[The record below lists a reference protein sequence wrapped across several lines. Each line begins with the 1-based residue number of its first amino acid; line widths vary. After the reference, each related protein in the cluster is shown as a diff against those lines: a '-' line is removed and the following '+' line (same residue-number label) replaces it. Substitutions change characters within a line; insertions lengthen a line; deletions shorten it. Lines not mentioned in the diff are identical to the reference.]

1 MCVVERTKI
10 YCPLFQKEA
19 SRKFDKQQK
28 MEDSL
33 MDLYRK
39 ASNPMR
45 TNKQNI
51 RLADTPFVR
60 DDVKSKR
67 SSRSR
72 GRSSTPSRRS
82 SVSSRESRRSRR
94 SRQPSERNFR
104 KKSAGSTHFNEPPAF
119 FESVRPSP
127 TRLSE
132 QQRSRLQ
139 VEKTRE
145 KQVLLHELSRMQM
158 SGSQLCR
165 DLSMEDNLADIEY
178 ELNRTKAKDDCVS
191 TVAFMKDAIKFG
203 VTGIEMV
210 NSKFKVLKL
219 NGWSSEATRDMNR
232 YDRSLTKLY
241 TRYMRK
247 GSVSPILEL
256 GFLLFGSMILCHMKN
271 SFMGGMMGGASPAAT
286 QASQPPPRQ
295 PPPPSRNV
303 PFNRPAAAPAAATP
317 AAAPRRTM
325 RRPNTSN
332 TPSMRPT
339 MRRPNTTPAAHPV
352 MGPLSSL
359 NIPQQQIATAV
370 TPPPVHAG
378 PPAVAVMMMGRMMPP
393 RQMTEVLS
401 EAGSELSFAEVD
413 IDEKRQ
419 KADAIDEIDASS
431 QFSESVN
438 RNVAEENDSDGESM
452 RF

>member
-1 MCVVERTKI
+1 M
-10 YCPLFQKEA
+10 
-19 SRKFDKQQK
+19 

-33 MDLYRK
+33 VDLYRK

-45 TNKQNI
+45 TNKQKI

-60 DDVKSKR
+60 EDVRSRASSSARSQSSASSRHSKVSSRKSRRSRASSRRSYHRR

-72 GRSSTPSRRS
+72 R
-82 SVSSRESRRSRR
+82 
-94 SRQPSERNFR
+94 
-104 KKSAGSTHFNEPPAF
+104 GSPPANDPPAF
-119 FESVRPSP
+119 FESVKPPP

-132 QQRSRLQ
+132 PQRMRLQ
-139 VEKTRE
+139 TEKTRE

-165 DLSMEDNLADIEY
+165 NLSMDDNLADIEY

-203 VTGIEMV
+203 VTGIEML

-241 TRYMRK
+241 TRYMRR

-256 GFLLFGSMILCHMKN
+256 GFLLFGSMLLCHMKN
-271 SFMGGMMGGASPAAT
+271 SFMGGMMGGSSSPAAAPSAAQRST
-286 QASQPPPRQ
+286 A

-303 PFNRPAAAPAAATP
+303 PFNRPSAAPSSQAPPAAPAAAP
-317 AAAPRRTM
+317 ARRTM

-332 TPSMRPT
+332 VPSMRPT
-339 MRRPNTTPAAHPV
+339 MRRPNTSTASPS

-359 NIPQQQIATAV
+359 NIPPQPISTTMSPA
-370 TPPPVHAG
+370 PPMARA
-378 PPAVAVMMMGRMMPP
+378 PAMTVMMMGRMMPP
-393 RQMTEVLS
+393 PQMHEILS
-401 EAGSELSFAEVD
+401 EAGSEPSFAEVD
-413 IDEKRQ
+413 LDEKRQ

-431 QFSESVN
+431 QVEREHV
-438 RNVAEENDSDGESM
+438 EEDMEDVSDDGESM

>member
-1 MCVVERTKI
+1 M
-10 YCPLFQKEA
+10 
-19 SRKFDKQQK
+19 

-33 MDLYRK
+33 VDLYRK

-45 TNKQNI
+45 TNKQKI

-60 DDVKSKR
+60 EDVRSR
-67 SSRSR
+67 ASSRS
-72 GRSSTPSRRS
+72 GRSQS
-82 SVSSRESRRSRR
+82 SVSSRHSKVSSRKSRRSRASARSHHRRSER
-94 SRQPSERNFR
+94 SRRASPRPAMVN
-104 KKSAGSTHFNEPPAF
+104 NDPPAF
-119 FESVRPSP
+119 FESVKPPP

-132 QQRSRLQ
+132 TQRMRLQ
-139 VEKTRE
+139 AEKTRE

-165 DLSMEDNLADIEY
+165 NLSMDDNLADIEY

-203 VTGIEMV
+203 VTGIEML

-271 SFMGGMMGGASPAAT
+271 SFMGGMMGGSASPAAAPSAPQRST
-286 QASQPPPRQ
+286 A

-303 PFNRPAAAPAAATP
+303 PFSRPSATPQAPPAAAPAAAP
-317 AAAPRRTM
+317 VRRTM

-332 TPSMRPT
+332 VPSMRPT
-339 MRRPNTTPAAHPV
+339 MRRPNTSTASPS

-359 NIPQQQIATAV
+359 NIPPQPIATTMSPA
-370 TPPPVHAG
+370 PPMA
-378 PPAVAVMMMGRMMPP
+378 PPTMTVMMMGRMMPP
-393 RQMTEVLS
+393 PQMNEVLS
-401 EAGSELSFAEVD
+401 EAGSEPSFAEVD
-413 IDEKRQ
+413 LDEKRQ
-419 KADAIDEIDASS
+419 KADVIDEIDASS
-431 QFSESVN
+431 QVEREHV
-438 RNVAEENDSDGESM
+438 EEDMGDVSDDGESM